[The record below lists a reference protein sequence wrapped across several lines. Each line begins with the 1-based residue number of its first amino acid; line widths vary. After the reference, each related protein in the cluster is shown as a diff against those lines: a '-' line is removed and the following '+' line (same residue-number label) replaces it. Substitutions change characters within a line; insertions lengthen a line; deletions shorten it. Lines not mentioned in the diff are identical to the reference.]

1 MKDDHKIFDKW
12 SGINIK
18 RKSIY
23 FFYTFEGKTT
33 ISFYSLRAK
42 KEVNLNKEWIWI
54 RKCKIFWIFS
64 NDKNYKLLVCNRSFP
79 NHLVFFQFEQ
89 HQDYAIDLQ
98 AIWDNLTLGATLP
111 LVCGVD
117 DDQDEVEEGRQACFG
132 RSHYW
137 VTSKKS
143 LFGLKDAFGDNSKGL
158 EETISMASLAGGN
171 LEEKK
176 KSSKLMLP
184 VFVMFFDPLI
194 LTPKKMENETFNSSK
209 ST

>member
-1 MKDDHKIFDKW
+1 
-12 SGINIK
+12 
-18 RKSIY
+18 
-23 FFYTFEGKTT
+23 
-33 ISFYSLRAK
+33 
-42 KEVNLNKEWIWI
+42 
-54 RKCKIFWIFS
+54 
-64 NDKNYKLLVCNRSFP
+64 
-79 NHLVFFQFEQ
+79 
-89 HQDYAIDLQ
+89 
-98 AIWDNLTLGATLP
+98 
-111 LVCGVD
+111 
-117 DDQDEVEEGRQACFG
+117 
-132 RSHYW
+132 
-137 VTSKKS
+137 